1 MPELVGSNYFLVETA
16 LRIEKR
22 VERGSKDLDPVFEDR
37 GSEFNNCF
45 FMSYTRDTFVYL
57 CSSAKEEQ
65 RALLCSLKLDETG
78 LQGSSTS
85 V

>member
-57 CSSAKEEQ
+57 CLLICQRGAESAP
-65 RALLCSLKLDETG
+65 LLVK
-78 LQGSSTS
+78 
-85 V
+85 VR